1 MPNFIN
7 ATEEANNSSLDVEAP
22 TSHQDVFSSSIPR
35 HAWVF
40 EECES
45 IRRLHGSI
53 HQTRG
58 TQNYR
63 RQKIRSLAMKFIR
76 AHRDFYLHF
85 TEESINIEI
94 YRCFVMIEEQ
104 WPEQEQQEVNMS
116 HWDMDGLREMQ
127 QFEREMWG
135 L

>member
-7 ATEEANNSSLDVEAP
+7 ATEEANDSSLDAEAP
-22 TSHQDVFSSSIPR
+22 TSHQDVFSSSHPC

-45 IRRLHGSI
+45 ICRLYGSI

-63 RQKIRSLAMKFIR
+63 RQEIRRLAIRSGAQGFLPP
-76 AHRDFYLHF
+76 
-85 TEESINIEI
+85 EESINRDL
-94 YRCFVMIEEQ
+94 YKCFVIIEEK
-104 WPEQEQQEVNMS
+104 WEQHPVRLLYEKTY
-116 HWDMDGLREMQ
+116 
-127 QFEREMWG
+127 FFT
-135 L
+135 